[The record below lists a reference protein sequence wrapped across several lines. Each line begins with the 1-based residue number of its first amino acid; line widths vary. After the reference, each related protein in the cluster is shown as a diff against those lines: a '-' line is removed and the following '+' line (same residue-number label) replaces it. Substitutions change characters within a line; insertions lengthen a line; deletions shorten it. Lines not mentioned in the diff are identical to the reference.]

1 VPTATLPMLA
11 SIPPPPSAH
20 AAAHAHARAD
30 SPPLVPPR
38 RPGTSAAGRR
48 AAWSVDPAAADW
60 SDATT
65 PFIHQ
70 HQHHQH
76 HQHAA
81 GTAGQYTSPCS
92 QSVSERLS
100 ACICMTLPHNRFLV
114 KYNL

>member
-1 VPTATLPMLA
+1 MLA

-38 RPGTSAAGRR
+38 RPGTSAAAAAAGRR

-70 HQHHQH
+70 HQHDQHQ
-76 HQHAA
+76 QHAA

-114 KYNL
+114 KYNM

>member
-1 VPTATLPMLA
+1 MLA

-38 RPGTSAAGRR
+38 RPGTSAAAATAGRR

-70 HQHHQH
+70 HQQQQH
-76 HQHAA
+76 HQHADSN
-81 GTAGQYTSPCS
+81 AGQYTSPWS

-114 KYNL
+114 KYNRPM